1 MRVTCPEELSP
12 GAGPRISLIRSYPRS
27 AACDR
32 PGLYLLSSLRMRLL
46 NNSLILLN
54 TKHKEATKPR
64 EGPRTAAPGW
74 WDDERREGRWGMEL
88 WGWRWIEMGG

>member
-54 TKHKEATKPR
+54 TKHKEATETER
-64 EGPRTAAPGW
+64 GPAY
-74 WDDERREGRWGMEL
+74 GRAGVV
-88 WGWRWIEMGG
+88 G